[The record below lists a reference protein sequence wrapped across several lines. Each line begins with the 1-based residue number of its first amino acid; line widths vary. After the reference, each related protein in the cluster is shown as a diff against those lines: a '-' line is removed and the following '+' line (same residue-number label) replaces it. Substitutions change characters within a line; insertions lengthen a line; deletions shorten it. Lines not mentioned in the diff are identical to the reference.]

1 MKLTRDQV
9 KTLAATV
16 GLEIPEEDLDN
27 VTLRVSALLESMARI
42 EADLGA
48 EMDAVE
54 PVPPVF
60 PREDFSRDLS

>member
-9 KTLAATV
+9 KALAILV
-16 GLEIPEEDLDN
+16 DLRIPDPDLEN
-27 VTLRVSALLESMARI
+27 VAIRVSALLSAMEAI
-42 EADLGA
+42 EKELGA

-60 PREDFSRDLS
+60 PKEP

>member
-1 MKLTRDQV
+1 MKLTPDQTRV
-9 KTLAATV
+9 LAAAV

-27 VTLRVSALLESMARI
+27 VSLRVSALLESMAQI
-42 EADLGA
+42 EAALGD

-60 PREDFSRDLS
+60 PREDFC

>member
-9 KTLAATV
+9 KALAMLV
-16 GLEIPEEDLDN
+16 DLRIPDPDLEN
-27 VTLRVSALLESMARI
+27 VAIRVSALLSAMEAI
-42 EADLGA
+42 EKELGA

-60 PREDFSRDLS
+60 PKEP